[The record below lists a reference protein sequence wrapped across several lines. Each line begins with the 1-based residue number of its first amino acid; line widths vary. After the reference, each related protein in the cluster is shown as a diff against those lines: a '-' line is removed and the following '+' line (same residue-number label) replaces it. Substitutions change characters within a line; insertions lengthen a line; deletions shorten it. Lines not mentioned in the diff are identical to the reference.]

1 MRLTFPSVIASK
13 AKQSPP
19 RTGDG
24 FVGLRP
30 PRNDILLI
38 LFAFLLTA
46 CSGFSLN
53 PPVVTATP
61 RPPTPT
67 PFLSPTI
74 VWFPPTSTPTLRPSA
89 TQSPTPDLRP
99 GLGEVIAT
107 DDFSDP
113 SAWDTFESDA
123 GVITV
128 GRERITLAAQPSV
141 YLLSLKRELLLGDF
155 YAEITARPSL
165 CRGADEYGF
174 LVRAIPVTYY
184 RIALTCDGQI
194 HMERVSGNERHI
206 LQAPV
211 PSGDV
216 PRGAP
221 GEARIGVWAAG
232 RELRVFL
239 NGRHQFSVTDANL
252 SSGTLGVFVRAA
264 GGTPVTV
271 TFSDL
276 VVEDVNYVPPTRTP
290 SP

>member
-1 MRLTFPSVIASK
+1 M
-13 AKQSPP
+13 
-19 RTGDG
+19 
-24 FVGLRP
+24 
-30 PRNDILLI
+30 LI
-38 LFAFLLTA
+38 PFLLTA

-74 VWFPPTSTPTLRPSA
+74 VWFPPTSTPTSRASA
-89 TQSPTPDLRP
+89 SQTSTPDLRP

-107 DDFSDP
+107 DDFTDESL
-113 SAWDTFESDA
+113 WDTFESDA

-128 GRERITLAAQPSV
+128 GRERITLAAQPNV
-141 YLLSLKRELLLGDF
+141 YLVSLDRELVLGDF
-155 YAEITARPSL
+155 YAEITASPSL

-184 RIALTCDGQI
+184 RVALTCDGQI
-194 HMERVSGNERHI
+194 HMERVSGNERHV
-206 LQAPV
+206 LQSPV
-211 PSGDV
+211 LSGDA

-221 GEARIGVWAAG
+221 GQTRIGVWAAG

-276 VVEDVNYVPPTRTP
+276 VVQDVDYIPPTRTP